1 MSNGS
6 PPKWADRFL
15 EWYCNPSLLE
25 EIQGDAYELY
35 NRSLKNQGRKIADMR
50 FIWNVLRFFRWSNI
64 KRSRNPPNLMM
75 YGNYFKV
82 FKRDVIRQKG
92 YSFLNVFGLA
102 IGIAC
107 FLLISLYIRDEYS
120 FDRMHSKADRIYRV
134 HEIFQSNG
142 VGERSASLPFPVA
155 DALLNDFSGQ
165 IVKAVRLFNYQAPT
179 LALATLDNKKE
190 FNESRIFC
198 ADSAFFDVFDFPL
211 LEGNAKTALSK
222 TQTIVLTES
231 LAKKYFGEEPA
242 IGKYLKFQGNTDLLV
257 TAVMKDVP
265 LNTHFQFDA
274 LISFRTLDQ
283 LYVPAPPQRW
293 HWHWNPCWTYIL
305 LKDPAAAPTLQ
316 AALPA
321 FVQKY
326 FPDFIRHDI
335 TLELF
340 PLTDI
345 HLRSNMD
352 YEIQPNGT
360 LTTIYVFASI
370 TVFVLL
376 IACINFINL
385 STARAANRAKEVGMR
400 KTLGSQRTQL
410 VTQFLFESIL
420 LSVLSVF
427 LALVVVAIAL
437 PLFNIFTEKNIS
449 ITVLLQPFYLVG
461 LILLPLGIGILAGL
475 YPAFV
480 LSGFKPITALKSNL
494 RGERGAVFR
503 KALVVVQF
511 SLSIILLVCTGV
523 AIDQLSMLR
532 NSNPGF
538 ARENVV
544 MIPVIRSPV
553 ANNFK
558 ALKNE
563 FLRNPNVMSVTAVEE
578 VMGAKHQVGSY
589 QFEGLPESRPFPR
602 LCVHHDF
609 TKTFDLPLAAGRDF
623 SEDVNTDD
631 SLALMVNET
640 FVKQMGWPSNED
652 AIGKK
657 FHTRPNHR
665 IIGVVKDFNFTSRH
679 QPIRPLVLELNTSP
693 RAFDVRIKYMAVRIS
708 GQDMSGTIDWLA
720 QQWKAQIPGWPFDY
734 FFLEQSLEKM
744 YKAEN
749 KMSKVTSLFSGL
761 SILVACLG
769 LFGLSTFMAEQRRK
783 EMSIRKVLGSSN
795 AGIFILF
802 SKNLFG
808 LVLIANVVAFPMA
821 YVLIKQ
827 WLKGFAYQVTI
838 DPGLFVLSGLAA
850 AAIAFFTICYQALR
864 TASHNPVEALKRE

>member
-385 STARAANRAKEVGMR
+385 STARAANRAKEVGLR
-400 KTLGSQRTQL
+400 KTAGSVRGYL
-410 VTQFLFESIL
+410 ITQFLTE
-420 LSVLSVF
+420 SVF
-427 LALVVVAIAL
+427 YSLVSFAIAL
-437 PLFNIFTEKNIS
+437 VMVWVALPYFNALAGKSLTIPWLSWWFFPSLVVAMLF
-449 ITVLLQPFYLVG
+449 
-461 LILLPLGIGILAGL
+461 IGVVAGL
-475 YPAFV
+475 YPSFY
-480 LSGFKPITALKSNL
+480 LSAFKPIDVLK
-494 RGERGAVFR
+494 G
-503 KALVVVQF
+503 
-511 SLSIILLVCTGV
+511 SLSRGSKSSGLRSAMVVFQFTASIVLIIGTLVIYRQMNYLLT
-523 AIDQLSMLR
+523 
-532 NSNPGF
+532 
-538 ARENVV
+538 
-544 MIPVIRSPV
+544 
-553 ANNFK
+553 
-558 ALKNE
+558 
-563 FLRNPNVMSVTAVEE
+563 
-578 VMGAKHQVGSY
+578 
-589 QFEGLPESRPFPR
+589 
-602 LCVHHDF
+602 
-609 TKTFDLPLAAGRDF
+609 TKTGFDKDQVVILYGTHTLNNQQLTFRDELLGLADVQHVSISSYLPVGGGSREGYGFWRKGREKADLPINAQKWRVDADYISTMKMHIVEGRDF
-623 SEDVNTDD
+623 NRELASDSQAAVVNQ
-631 SLALMVNET
+631 A
-640 FVKQMGWPSNED
+640 FVKEFGL
-652 AIGKK
+652 KK
-657 FHTRPNHR
+657 PLGDQITNGHQTFT
-665 IIGVVKDFNFTSRH
+665 IIGVVEDFNFESMKQKIMPLSLVIEGGGNSMMTVRVKSKDMQATLGSLTKVWNKFMPH
-679 QPIRPLVLELNTSP
+679 QPFRYGFLDESFA
-693 RAFDVRIKYMAVRIS
+693 RMYDDVQRM
-708 GQDMSGTIDWLA
+708 G
-720 QQWKAQIPGWPFDY
+720 
-734 FFLEQSLEKM
+734 
-744 YKAEN
+744 
-749 KMSKVTSLFSGL
+749 SLFAGFATL
-761 SILVACLG
+761 AIIVACLG
-769 LFGLSTFMAEQRRK
+769 LFALSAFMVEQRSKEISIRLVLGATTQSIFRMLTQNFVKLVFISMAIATPLGWYLMQTWLADYTYKIPITWDVFVLAGGMSVFIALSTVSYQ
-783 EMSIRKVLGSSN
+783 SIRAAL
-795 AGIFILF
+795 
-802 SKNLFG
+802 
-808 LVLIANVVAFPMA
+808 ANPA
-821 YVLIKQ
+821 K
-827 WLKGFAYQVTI
+827 
-838 DPGLFVLSGLAA
+838 S
-850 AAIAFFTICYQALR
+850 LR
-864 TASHNPVEALKRE
+864 SE